1 MTSEDSKTANA
12 GGDTE
17 GRAAR
22 RSPSSRLPAIA
33 IALATFAAGGA
44 LALGAHNVSDR
55 QEHTLL
61 KERTN
66 EVGTLLTTAINDART
81 TLRGAGAAAVAGQ
94 PALFNSLVST
104 SIANGT
110 EVVAVRHQGEVF
122 TTIAR
127 AGTGS
132 TAVGTPIPEDA
143 AAVIGRALT
152 NKDMVSG
159 VVVTATGKRL
169 ILALVSDTDPTA
181 AAYFSSPLAGTT
193 PAPSDPNSP
202 YRELNAALYAG
213 PTADE
218 GQLVLASGDV
228 PATGEDTVSKTF
240 PIGTEKWLLTVS
252 ARRPLVGPLSEAFPW
267 LVLGASALLALAL
280 GLLVE
285 LLIRRRSYAL
295 RLVEERTKSLLE
307 ARLAAEKANRAKS
320 EFLSRMSH
328 ELRTPLNAVL
338 GFGQLLELDGL
349 TPDQAENV
357 SQITKGGAHLLDLIN
372 EILDISQIESG
383 HMSMSPEAVLVSDV
397 VDSAISLLRPLADER
412 AIHLIGGSDL
422 GCNQFIFADRQR
434 LKQVLLNLIGNG
446 IKYNR
451 QGGSVSISCFQPV
464 RGTLRIQVT
473 DTGPGIAADQFHLLF
488 QPFERLGAEQ
498 TSVPGTGVGLALSR
512 GLAEAM
518 GGKLDVESTPGRGS
532 TFWVEFPIVESP
544 VRIYEEISLRAHQ
557 QVSTGGE
564 LTVLHIEDNLANV
577 ELVERVLAQRP
588 DITVIPAMQGRMGV
602 DLARRHHPA
611 LILLDL
617 NLVDL
622 PGAEVL
628 QILRDDPVTSDI
640 PVAIVSADAMPR
652 QVQRLLS
659 SGAVAYLTKPIDIHR
674 LLELVDEAVAQA
686 AASSGSWKATSP
698 SVPQPVSGPVSE
710 PVSEH
715 ASEHVSESLSEPAS
729 QEPRADASAD
739 PDAVG

>member
-1 MTSEDSKTANA
+1 MAEQSGQPFAETPDGSSVTAEPEDPV
-12 GGDTE
+12 
-17 GRAAR
+17 AR
-22 RSPSSRLPAIA
+22 RSPSSRVPALA
-33 IALATFAAGGA
+33 IALTTFALGGG
-44 LALGAHNVSDR
+44 LALVAQNVQDR

-61 KERTN
+61 RERTN
-66 EVGTLLTTAINDART
+66 EVSTILTTAINDART
-81 TLRGAGAAAVAGQ
+81 SLRGAGAAGASEG
-94 PALFNSLVST
+94 PSTLFTTLTNVSVIQG
-104 SIANGT
+104 SRV
-110 EVVAVRHQGEVF
+110 VVAREH
-122 TTIAR
+122 
-127 AGTGS
+127 AGRFRT
-132 TAVGTPIPEDA
+132 VA
-143 AAVIGRALT
+143 AAGLGAPGLGSDLPPDIAELSRKALGE
-152 NKDMVSG
+152 KDMVSG
-159 VVVTATGKRL
+159 IVTTGKERRVV
-169 ILALVSDTDPTA
+169 LALVTPNDPRAVAYTDSPLPGKSAAPTDP
-181 AAYFSSPLAGTT
+181 S
-193 PAPSDPNSP
+193 SP
-202 YRELNAALYAG
+202 YRELNVGLYAD
-213 PTADE
+213 THARTDA
-218 GQLVLASGDV
+218 LVLASGDLPGSGSGSV
-228 PATGEDTVSKTF
+228 RRLIDVGA
-240 PIGTEKWLLTVS
+240 EKWLLVVS
-252 ARRPLVGPLSEAFPW
+252 TREPLVGSLASAFPGM
-267 LVLGASALLALAL
+267 VLATAALLAIAL
-280 GLLVE
+280 GYLAEV
-285 LLIRRRSYAL
+285 LIRRRAYAL
-295 RLVEERTKSLLE
+295 RLVEERTRSLQE
-307 ARLAAEKANRAKS
+307 ARVAAEKANRAKS

-338 GFGQLLELDGL
+338 GFGQLLEMDGL

-383 HMSMSPEAVLVSDV
+383 HMSMSPEAVLVGDV
-397 VDSAISLLRPLADER
+397 VGAAVALLRPLADEQSV
-412 AIHLIGGSDL
+412 HLIGGTDH
-422 GCNQFIFADRQR
+422 GCGHFIFADRQR
-434 LKQVLLNLIGNG
+434 LKQILLNLIGNG

-488 QPFERLGAEQ
+488 APFERLGAEQ

-544 VRIYEEISLRAHQ
+544 VKIYEEATQRQLRAEE
-557 QVSTGGE
+557 GGP
-564 LTVLHIEDNLANV
+564 LTVLHVEDNLANV

-588 DITVIPAMQGRMGV
+588 EITVVPAMQGRMGV
-602 DLARRHHPA
+602 DLARRHHPV

-628 QILRDDPVTSDI
+628 QILRDDPATADI

-674 LLELVDEAVAQA
+674 LLEIVDDAVAQA
-686 AASSGSWKATSP
+686 TSR
-698 SVPQPVSGPVSE
+698 GT
-710 PVSEH
+710 
-715 ASEHVSESLSEPAS
+715 ALG
-729 QEPRADASAD
+729 ADALPLAD

>member
-1 MTSEDSKTANA
+1 MTSEDTTSARSAVHEA
-12 GGDTE
+12 GQVYDEGDSAAA
-17 GRAAR
+17 GRSR
-22 RSPSSRLPAIA
+22 SSRLPAIS
-33 IALATFAAGGA
+33 IALATLAVAGV
-44 LALGAHNVSDR
+44 LSLVSHNVTDR

-66 EVGTLLTTAINDART
+66 EVTTILSTAVNDART
-81 TLRGAGAAAVAGQ
+81 NLRGAGAAAIATGQ
-94 PALFNSLVST
+94 GDLFAALAASST
-104 SIANGT
+104 ANGGN
-110 EVVAVRHQGEVF
+110 VVA
-122 TTIAR
+122 AR
-127 AGTGS
+127 QQTGS
-132 TAVGTPIPEDA
+132 FIVIASAGVTATKVGDAISADA
-143 AAVIGRALT
+143 ASVAERALAS
-152 NKDMVSG
+152 KDMVSG
-159 VVVTATGKRL
+159 MTVTPTGRRI
-169 ILALVSDTDPTA
+169 ILAMTA
-181 AAYFSSPLAGTT
+181 DSATKTVVYVDSPLAGTT
-193 PAPSDPNSP
+193 AAPTDPDSP
-202 YRELNAALYAG
+202 YRELNVALYAG
-213 PTADE
+213 TNQD
-218 GQLVLASGDV
+218 QDHLVLGSGSV
-228 PATGEDTVSKTF
+228 PGAGGDTVTRRF
-240 PIGTEKWLLTVS
+240 PVGSEKWLLAVS
-252 ARRPLVGPLSEAFPW
+252 PREPLVGSIATAFPW
-267 LVLGASALLALAL
+267 LVLASGALLALAL

-285 LLIRRRSYAL
+285 VLVRRRAYAL
-295 RLVEERTKSLLE
+295 RLVEERTRSLLE

-320 EFLSRMSH
+320 DFLSRMSH

-383 HMSMSPEAVLVSDV
+383 HMSMSPEAVLVGDV
-397 VDSAISLLRPLADER
+397 VEAAVSLLRPLAEER
-412 AIHLIGGSDL
+412 SVHLIGGTDH
-422 GCNQFIFADRQR
+422 GCNQYIFADRQR

-488 QPFERLGAEQ
+488 APFERLGAEQ

-544 VRIYEEISLRAHQ
+544 VKIFEEISLRNPRPDAN
-557 QVSTGGE
+557 GA

-588 DITVIPAMQGRMGV
+588 DVTVIPAMQGRMGV

-622 PGAEVL
+622 PGVEVL
-628 QILRDDPVTSDI
+628 QILRDDPATADI

-674 LLELVDEAVAQA
+674 LLELVDDAIERA
-686 AASSGSWKATSP
+686 AGAAPG
-698 SVPQPVSGPVSE
+698 E
-710 PVSEH
+710 
-715 ASEHVSESLSEPAS
+715 
-729 QEPRADASAD
+729 AD
-739 PDAVG
+739 PARPGRDPDSVA

>member
-1 MTSEDSKTANA
+1 MTSEESRTAQDHA
-12 GGDTE
+12 TGDADTSP
-17 GRAAR
+17 AR
-22 RSPSSRLPAIA
+22 RSASSRLPAIA
-33 IALATFAAGGA
+33 LALATFAAGGA
-44 LALGAHNVSDR
+44 LALVAHNVSDR
-55 QEHTLL
+55 QERTLL
-61 KERTN
+61 RERTN
-66 EVGTLLTTAINDART
+66 EVTTLLSTAINDART
-81 TLRGAGAAAVAGQ
+81 TLRGASAAAVAGQ
-94 PALFNSLVST
+94 PVLFNSLVST
-104 SIANGT
+104 TTTNGT
-110 EVVAVRHQGEVF
+110 EVVAVRRTGAAF
-122 TTIAR
+122 NTIAR

-132 TAVGTPIPEDA
+132 TAVGTPIPEDTA
-143 AAVIGRALT
+143 AIVERAT
-152 NKDMVSG
+152 TSKDMVSG

-181 AAYFSSPLAGTT
+181 VAYFSSPLAGTT
-193 PAPSDPNSP
+193 AAPSDPNSP
-202 YRELNAALYAG
+202 YRELNAALYAA

-218 GQLVLASGDV
+218 GRLVLASGAI
-228 PATGEDTVSKTF
+228 PAPGKDTVSKTI
-240 PIGTEKWLLTVS
+240 PIGSEKWLLTVS
-252 ARRPLVGPLSEAFPW
+252 ARQRLVGSLAAAFPW
-267 LVLGASALLALAL
+267 LVLGASTLLAIAL

-285 LLIRRRSYAL
+285 LLIRRRAYAL
-295 RLVEERTKSLLE
+295 RLVEERTRSLLE

-357 SQITKGGAHLLDLIN
+357 GQITKGGAHLLDLIN

-383 HMSMSPEAVLVSDV
+383 HMSMSPEAVLVTDV
-397 VDSAISLLRPLADER
+397 VDSAISLLRPLAEER
-412 AIHLIGGSDL
+412 GVHLIGGSDL
-422 GCNQFIFADRQR
+422 GCHQYIFADRQR
-434 LKQVLLNLIGNG
+434 LKQILLNLVGNG

-512 GLAEAM
+512 GLAETM

-544 VRIYEEISLRAHQ
+544 VRIYEEISARVAQ
-557 QVSTGGE
+557 PAPEEGGV
-564 LTVLHIEDNLANV
+564 TVLHIEDNLANV

-588 DITVIPAMQGRMGV
+588 DVTVIPAMQGRMGV

-622 PGAEVL
+622 PGVEVL
-628 QILRDDPVTSDI
+628 QILRDDPVTADI

-686 AASSGSWKATSP
+686 TESSDAS
-698 SVPQPVSGPVSE
+698 Q
-710 PVSEH
+710 
-715 ASEHVSESLSEPAS
+715 PAS
-729 QEPRADASAD
+729 QSAAPGPAGTATD

>member
-1 MTSEDSKTANA
+1 MTSEDTRAMQDA
-12 GGDTE
+12 GDP
-17 GRAAR
+17 AAHPAP
-22 RSPSSRLPAIA
+22 RSASSRLPAIA
-33 IALATFAAGGA
+33 IALATLAIGSA
-44 LALGAHNVSDR
+44 LALVAHNVSDR

-66 EVGTLLTTAINDART
+66 EVGTLLSTAANDART
-81 TLRGAGAAAVAGQ
+81 TLSGAGAAAVAQGQ
-94 PALFNSLVST
+94 TDLFTSLTSSST
-104 SIANGT
+104 ANGT
-110 EVVAVRHQGEVF
+110 EVVAVRHEGTAF

-132 TAVGTPIPEDA
+132 AVVGTPVPDDV
-143 AAVIGRALT
+143 AAVADRALT
-152 NKDMVSG
+152 SKDMVSG
-159 VVVTATGKRL
+159 IVVTATGRRL
-169 ILALVSDTDPTA
+169 ILALKAQSDPTA
-181 AAYFSSPLAGTT
+181 VAYLSSPLAGPTA
-193 PAPSDPNSP
+193 APSDPESP

-218 GQLVLASGDV
+218 GHLVLASGDV
-228 PATGEDTVSKTF
+228 PAGGKGTVSKTF
-240 PIGTEKWLLTVS
+240 PVGSEKWLLDVS
-252 ARRPLVGPLSEAFPW
+252 ARRPLVGPLSVAFPW
-267 LVLGASALLALAL
+267 LVLGASALLAGAL

-285 LLIRRRSYAL
+285 LLIRRRAYAL

-357 SQITKGGAHLLDLIN
+357 GQITKGGAHLLDLIN

-412 AIHLIGGSDL
+412 AVHLIGGSDL
-422 GCNQFIFADRQR
+422 GCHQYIFADRQR
-434 LKQVLLNLIGNG
+434 LKQILLNLVGNG

-544 VRIYEEISLRAHQ
+544 VRIYEEISQRSQ
-557 QVSTGGE
+557 QQQTANEGE

-588 DITVIPAMQGRMGV
+588 DVTVIPAMQGRMGV

-611 LILLDL
+611 LVLLDL

-622 PGAEVL
+622 PGSEVL
-628 QILRDDPVTSDI
+628 QILRDDPETADI

-674 LLELVDEAVAQA
+674 LLELVDDAVVQATARNERRRTGAQQPVAEAVPSDQVQPANQ
-686 AASSGSWKATSP
+686 SSD
-698 SVPQPVSGPVSE
+698 
-710 PVSEH
+710 
-715 ASEHVSESLSEPAS
+715 
-729 QEPRADASAD
+729 ADAAAD

>member
-1 MTSEDSKTANA
+1 MMSDQSRSTQDSGDQTGTAPS
-12 GGDTE
+12 
-17 GRAAR
+17 AR
-22 RSPSSRLPAIA
+22 SRSSRLPAIA

-44 LALGAHNVSDR
+44 LALVAHNVSDR
-55 QEHTLL
+55 QERTLL
-61 KERTN
+61 RERTN
-66 EVGTLLTTAINDART
+66 EVSTLVTTTINDART
-81 TLRGAGAAAVAGQ
+81 TLRGAGAVAVSQGQ
-94 PALFNSLVST
+94 SDLFNSLVSP
-104 SIANGT
+104 SITNGT
-110 EVVAVRHQGEVF
+110 EIVAVRHEGEVF
-122 TTIAR
+122 TTIAS

-132 TAVGTPIPEDA
+132 TTVGTPIPDDA
-143 AAVIGRALT
+143 AEVAGRALT
-152 NKDMVSG
+152 SKDMVSG
-159 VVVTATGKRL
+159 VVVTATGRHL
-169 ILALVSDTDPTA
+169 ILALVTDADPNVV
-181 AAYFSSPLAGTT
+181 AYFNSPLAGTT
-193 PAPSDPNSP
+193 AAPSDPTSP

-218 GQLVLASGDV
+218 GHLVLASGAI
-228 PATGEDTVSKTF
+228 PSAGKDTVSRTV
-240 PIGTEKWLLTVS
+240 PVGAEKWRINVA
-252 ARRPLVGPLSEAFPW
+252 ARQPLVGSLADVFPW

-285 LLIRRRSYAL
+285 LLIRRRVYAL

-357 SQITKGGAHLLDLIN
+357 GQITKGGAHLLDLIN

-397 VDSAISLLRPLADER
+397 VDSAIGLLRPLADER
-412 AIHLIGGSDL
+412 AVHLIGGSDL
-422 GCNQFIFADRQR
+422 GCNQYIFADRQR
-434 LKQVLLNLIGNG
+434 LKQILLNLIGNG

-451 QGGSVSISCFQPV
+451 QGGSVSLSCFQPV

-473 DTGPGIAADQFHLLF
+473 DTGPGISPDQFHLLF

-518 GGKLDVESTPGRGS
+518 GGTLDVESTPGRGS
-532 TFWVEFPIVESP
+532 TFWVEFPIVENP
-544 VRIYEEISLRAHQ
+544 VRIYEEATLRTAQPAPEDGHR
-557 QVSTGGE
+557 
-564 LTVLHIEDNLANV
+564 TVLHIEDNLANV

-628 QILRDDPVTSDI
+628 QILRDDPLTADI

-686 AASSGSWKATSP
+686 T
-698 SVPQPVSGPVSE
+698 
-710 PVSEH
+710 
-715 ASEHVSESLSEPAS
+715 EPAGAS
-729 QEPRADASAD
+729 QATTRSGNAETATD

>member
-1 MTSEDSKTANA
+1 MADEPRRTDPDADLEAA
-12 GGDTE
+12 RVEEGGP
-17 GRAAR
+17 AAR
-22 RSPSSRLPAIA
+22 RTPSSRLPAIA

-44 LALGAHNVSDR
+44 LGLVARNVLDR

-66 EVGTLLTTAINDART
+66 EVSTILSTAINDART
-81 TLRGAGAAAVAGQ
+81 NLRGAGAAGAADGAS
-94 PALFNSLVST
+94 PLFTTLTNLSVVQGSQV
-104 SIANGT
+104 
-110 EVVAVRHQGEVF
+110 VVARDQNGSFLTV
-122 TTIAR
+122 AA
-127 AGTGS
+127 AGTGVPALGAPLP
-132 TAVGTPIPEDA
+132 TDLAEVA
-143 AAVIGRALT
+143 QRALGA
-152 NKDMVSG
+152 KDMISG
-159 VVVTATGKRL
+159 IVGSGSNRRVV
-169 ILALVSDTDPTA
+169 LALTTPNDPQAVAYISSKLPGRTA
-181 AAYFSSPLAGTT
+181 APTT
-193 PAPSDPNSP
+193 ASSP
-202 YRELNAALYAG
+202 YRELNVALYTGAQASSG
-213 PTADE
+213 A
-218 GQLVLASGDV
+218 LVLASGDV
-228 PATGEDTVSKTF
+228 PRAGGGTVTRLLDV
-240 PIGTEKWLLTVS
+240 GAEKWLLAVS
-252 ARRPLVGPLSEAFPW
+252 TRDPLVGPLATAFPW
-267 LVLGASALLALAL
+267 LVLGTGAALAVVL
-280 GLLVE
+280 GLLTEV
-285 LLIRRRSYAL
+285 LIRRRAYAL
-295 RLVEERTKSLLE
+295 RLVDERTRSLQE
-307 ARLAAEKANRAKS
+307 ARIAAEKANRAKS

-338 GFGQLLELDGL
+338 GFGQLLEMDGL

-383 HMSMSPEAVLVSDV
+383 HMSLSPEAVLVGDV
-397 VDSAISLLRPLADER
+397 VGAAVSLLRPLAEER
-412 AIHLIGGSDL
+412 GVHLIGGVDH
-422 GCNQFIFADRQR
+422 GCGHFIFADRQR
-434 LKQVLLNLIGNG
+434 LKQILLNLIGNG

-488 QPFERLGAEQ
+488 APFERLGAEQ

-532 TFWVEFPIVESP
+532 TFWAEFPIVESP
-544 VRIYEEISLRAHQ
+544 TKIYEEATQRAARPDE
-557 QVSTGGE
+557 GGP

-588 DITVIPAMQGRMGV
+588 DVTVVPAMQGRMGV
-602 DLARRHHPA
+602 DLAKRHHPV

-628 QILRDDPVTSDI
+628 QILRDDPVTADI

-659 SGAVAYLTKPIDIHR
+659 SGAIAYLTKPIDIHR
-674 LLELVDEAVAQA
+674 LLEIVDDAVAQA
-686 AASSGSWKATSP
+686 TRPGDSVAA
-698 SVPQPVSGPVSE
+698 QGPLTV
-710 PVSEH
+710 V
-715 ASEHVSESLSEPAS
+715 
-729 QEPRADASAD
+729 D
-739 PDAVG
+739 PDAAG